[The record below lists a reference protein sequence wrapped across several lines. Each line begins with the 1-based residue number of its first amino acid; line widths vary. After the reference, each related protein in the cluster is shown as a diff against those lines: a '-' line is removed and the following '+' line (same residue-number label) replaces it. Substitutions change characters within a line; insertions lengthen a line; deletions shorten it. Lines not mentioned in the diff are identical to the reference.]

1 MSDVSGCA
9 LQLTDGVTGRR
20 FALRIDPDH
29 AGWTL
34 RRLLER
40 YLRDCPLEEL
50 LAARRITPRSAEDLR
65 AIQDYVYAVSDEG
78 ALLDVYPGVVFRQG
92 GATVGLDESPV
103 ATTVSVR
110 DTDVSLMDVVVDRL
124 GAGYDRNWAGFHRR
138 RWDADAEKYAAFVR
152 ESLERYL
159 GNAADEAA
167 VMEKPAD
174 AKRVV
179 RESLERELGDAA
191 DEAAVMETPADAKR
205 VLRALARRVWDS
217 HFENYSRFRGRML
230 SYKTGDETVRNI
242 SEGAGGI
249 CSEKVQALRF
259 LTDRLGLPS
268 RYVLAGADA
277 LPPVPEDRLR
287 EMLTTFDFRFSK
299 RYMRYWQHVALVY
312 NIGGEEVLVDA
323 TNGNVPFLFLEGEA
337 AQRLLRDEDKA
348 GVPVRMA
355 VREERFY
362 YHHVDQS
369 IVEDLYF
376 AMEGWIEDVDLMQV
390 FDNELGLYIS
400 RGYFVTPLA
409 YRSDA
414 AFARLSGE
422 YETACTAAGLRCEVA
437 REWTLDTPLGSRF
450 ASEEPDAA
458 AAVMASRDGLLGR
471 FDEYHGAGHDSGLV
485 IVELDVD
492 A

>member
-1 MSDVSGCA
+1 MSDVSGGV
-9 LQLTDGVTGRR
+9 LQLTDGVSGRR
-20 FALRIDPDH
+20 FALRIDREH

-40 YLRDCPLEEL
+40 YLRDCPLDEL
-50 LAARRITPRSAEDLR
+50 LAARRVTPRSAEDLR

-78 ALLDVYPGVVFRQG
+78 ALLDVYRGVVFRQG
-92 GATVGLDESPV
+92 GAPVGLDEAPV
-103 ATTVSVR
+103 AATVRVN
-110 DTDVSLMDVVVDRL
+110 DADVSLMDVAVDRL

-138 RWDADAEKYAAFVR
+138 RWDTDAGGYAGFVR
-152 ESLERYL
+152 ETLERYV
-159 GNAADEAA
+159 GDEGDEAA
-167 VMEKPAD
+167 VD
-174 AKRVV
+174 
-179 RESLERELGDAA
+179 S
-191 DEAAVMETPADAKR
+191 PADAKR

-217 HFENYSRFRGRML
+217 HFENYSRFRGGMIT
-230 SYKTGDETVRNI
+230 YKTGDETVRNI
-242 SEGAGGI
+242 AEGAGGI
-249 CSEKVQALRF
+249 CSEKVQALKF

-277 LPPVPEDRLR
+277 LPPVPEERLR

-312 NIGGEEVLVDA
+312 NIGGDEVLVDA
-323 TNGNVPFLFLEGEA
+323 TNGNVPFLFLDGEA
-337 AQRLLRDEDKA
+337 AQRLLRDEGKQSL
-348 GVPVRMA
+348 PVRMA
-355 VREERFY
+355 VREEHFY

-414 AFARLSGE
+414 AFERLSRE
-422 YETACTAAGLRCEVA
+422 YESACDAAGLRCEVG

-450 ASEEPDAA
+450 AAEEPDAA
-458 AAVMASRDGLLGR
+458 AAVMAAREGLLKR
-471 FDEYHGAGHDSGLV
+471 FDEYHGAGHDAGLV
-485 IVELDVD
+485 VIELGAD

>member
-1 MSDVSGCA
+1 MSVVSGCV
-9 LQLTDGVTGRR
+9 LQVTDGVSGRR
-20 FALRIDPDH
+20 FALRIDGEH

-40 YLRDCPLEEL
+40 YLRDCPLDEL
-50 LAARRITPRSAEDLR
+50 LAARRVTPRSAEDVR

-92 GATVGLDESPV
+92 GAPVGLDETPV
-103 ATTVSVR
+103 ATTVRVR
-110 DTDVSLMDVVVDRL
+110 DADVALLDVAVDRL
-124 GAGYDRNWAGFHRR
+124 GAGYDRNWVGFHRR
-138 RWDADAEKYAAFVR
+138 RWEADAGGYAEFVR
-152 ESLERYL
+152 ETLDQGL
-159 GNAADEAA
+159 GAGADEAVA
-167 VMEKPAD
+167 GDSPAD

-179 RESLERELGDAA
+179 
-191 DEAAVMETPADAKR
+191 
-205 VLRALARRVWDS
+205 RALARRVWDS
-217 HFENYSRFRGRML
+217 HFENYSRFSGRML

-249 CSEKVQALRF
+249 CSEKVQALKF
-259 LTDRLGLPS
+259 LTDRMGLRS

-337 AQRLLRDEDKA
+337 AQRLLRDEGKRS
-348 GVPVRMA
+348 VPVRMA
-355 VREERFY
+355 VRRERFY

-414 AFARLSGE
+414 AFARLAGE
-422 YETACTAAGLRCEVA
+422 YTSASDAAGLRCEVG
-437 REWTLDTPLGSRF
+437 REWTLDTPLGGRF
-450 ASEEPDAA
+450 AAEEPDAA
-458 AAVMASRDGLLGR
+458 AAVMASRDGLVER
-471 FDEYHGAGHDSGLV
+471 FDEYHGAGHNAGLV
-485 IVELDVD
+485 VVELAAD

>member
-34 RRLLER
+34 RLLLER

-65 AIQDYVYAVSDEG
+65 AIQDYVYAMSDEG
-78 ALLDVYPGVVFRQG
+78 ALLDVYRGVVFRQG
-92 GATVGLDESPV
+92 GAPVGLDDSPV
-103 ATTVSVR
+103 ATTVRVR
-110 DTDVSLMDVVVDRL
+110 DADVSLIDVGVDRL

-138 RWDADAEKYAAFVR
+138 RWDADADRYAAFVR

-159 GNAADEAA
+159 GNAAD
-167 VMEKPAD
+167 D
-174 AKRVV
+174 AT
-179 RESLERELGDAA
+179 A
-191 DEAAVMETPADAKR
+191 MQTPADAKR
-205 VLRALARRVWDS
+205 VLRALARRVWNS

-337 AQRLLRDEDKA
+337 AQRLLRDEGKA

-422 YETACTAAGLRCEVA
+422 YETACAAAGLRCEIA
-437 REWTLDTPLGSRF
+437 REWSLDTPLGSRF

-458 AAVMASRDGLLGR
+458 AAVMASRGGLLER
-471 FDEYHGAGHDSGLV
+471 FDEYHGVGHDAGLV

>member
-1 MSDVSGCA
+1 MSDVSGCV
-9 LQLTDGVTGRR
+9 LQLTDGGSGRR
-20 FALRIDPDH
+20 FALRIDSEH

-40 YLRDCPLEEL
+40 YLRDCPLDEL
-50 LAARRITPRSAEDLR
+50 LAARRVTPRSAEELR

-92 GATVGLDESPV
+92 GAPVDLDDAPV
-103 ATTVSVR
+103 ATKVR
-110 DTDVSLMDVVVDRL
+110 MNDADVSLIDVAVDRL
-124 GAGYDRNWAGFHRR
+124 GVGYDRNWAGFHRR
-138 RWDADAEKYAAFVR
+138 RWGADADRYAAFVR
-152 ESLERYL
+152 ETLERGIGAGVGDAAAGDGERVREAVERRL
-159 GNAADEAA
+159 GSAAGDAA
-167 VMEKPAD
+167 AMDSPGD

-179 RESLERELGDAA
+179 R
-191 DEAAVMETPADAKR
+191 V
-205 VLRALARRVWDS
+205 LARRVWDS
-217 HFENYSRFRGRML
+217 HFESYSRFCGRRL

-242 SEGAGGI
+242 AEGAGGI
-249 CSEKVQALRF
+249 CSEKVQALKF

-337 AQRLLRDEDKA
+337 ARRLLRDEDKV

-355 VREERFY
+355 VRREHFY

-414 AFARLSGE
+414 AFARLAGE
-422 YETACTAAGLRCEVA
+422 YASASEAAGLRCEVA
-437 REWTLDTPLGSRF
+437 REWTLDTPLGGRF
-450 ASEEPDAA
+450 AAEEPDAA
-458 AAVMASRDGLLGR
+458 AAVMASRDGLLER
-471 FDEYHGAGHDSGLV
+471 FDEYHGAGHYAGLV
-485 IVELDVD
+485 VVELATD

>member
-1 MSDVSGCA
+1 MSDDTECV
-9 LQLTDGVTGRR
+9 LQLTDGVAGRR
-20 FALRIDPDH
+20 FALRIDREH

-40 YLRDCPLEEL
+40 YLRDCPLDEL
-50 LAARRITPRSAEDLR
+50 LAARRITPRSAEELR

-78 ALLDVYPGVVFRQG
+78 ALLDVYAGVVFRQG
-92 GATVGLDESPV
+92 GAPVGLDDVP
-103 ATTVSVR
+103 ATSTAQVR
-110 DTDVSLMDVVVDRL
+110 DTSVSLMDVAVDRM

-138 RWDADAEKYAAFVR
+138 RWDADADVYAGFVR
-152 ESLERYL
+152 ETLER
-159 GNAADEAA
+159 
-167 VMEKPAD
+167 
-174 AKRVV
+174 R
-179 RESLERELGDAA
+179 LGDAA
-191 DEAAVMETPADAKR
+191 DESAAMDSPEVAKR

-217 HFENYSRFRGRML
+217 PFENYSRFSGRML

-242 SEGAGGI
+242 AESAGGI
-249 CSEKVQALRF
+249 CSEKVQALKF

-277 LPPVPEDRLR
+277 LPPVPEERLR

-323 TNGNVPFLFLEGEA
+323 TNGNIPFLFLEGEA
-337 AQRLLRDEDKA
+337 ARRMLREERKQSL
-348 GVPVRMA
+348 PVRMA

-422 YETACTAAGLRCEVA
+422 YETACAAAGLRCEVS
-437 REWTLDTPLGSRF
+437 REWSLDTRLGSRF

-458 AAVMASRDGLLGR
+458 AAVMASRDGLLER
-471 FDEYHGAGHDSGLV
+471 FDEYHGDGHDAGLV
-485 IVELDVD
+485 VIELAED

>member
-1 MSDVSGCA
+1 MSVVSGCV
-9 LQLTDGVTGRR
+9 LQVTDGVSGRR
-20 FALRIDPDH
+20 FALRIDGEH
-29 AGWTL
+29 VGWTL

-40 YLRDCPLEEL
+40 YLRDCPLDEML
-50 LAARRITPRSAEDLR
+50 SAGRVTPRSAEDLR

-92 GATVGLDESPV
+92 GAPVGLDERPV
-103 ATTVSVR
+103 ASTVRVG
-110 DTDVSLMDVVVDRL
+110 DADVALLDLAVDRL

-138 RWDADAEKYAAFVR
+138 RWDADTGRYAAFVR
-152 ESLERYL
+152 ESLERDL
-159 GNAADEAA
+159 GDAGDEAA
-167 VMEKPAD
+167 GDVE
-174 AKRVV
+174 RV
-179 RESLERELGDAA
+179 RETLERRLDSAA
-191 DEAAVMETPADAKR
+191 GEAAAMDSPEDERR
-205 VLRALARRVWDS
+205 VLRALARRVWES
-217 HFENYSRFRGRML
+217 HFENYSRFSGRML

-249 CSEKVQALRF
+249 CSEKVQALKF
-259 LTDRLGLPS
+259 LTDRLGLHS

-312 NIGGEEVLVDA
+312 NIGGEGVLVDA

-337 AQRLLRDEDKA
+337 ARRLLRDEGKV
-348 GVPVRMA
+348 GLPVRMA
-355 VREERFY
+355 VRRERFY

-369 IVEDLYF
+369 IVENLYF

-390 FDNELGLYIS
+390 FENELGLYIS

-409 YRSDA
+409 YRSGA

-422 YETACTAAGLRCEVA
+422 YAAASDAAGLRCEVA

-450 ASEEPDAA
+450 AAEEPDAA
-458 AAVMASRDGLLGR
+458 AAVMASRDGLLER
-471 FDEYHGAGHDSGLV
+471 FDEYHGAGHDAGLV
-485 IVELDVD
+485 VIELAAD

>member
-65 AIQDYVYAVSDEG
+65 AVQDYVYAVSDEG
-78 ALLDVYPGVVFRQG
+78 ALLDVYRGVVFRQG
-92 GATVGLDESPV
+92 GAPVGLDDTPV
-103 ATTVSVR
+103 AATVRVR
-110 DTDVSLMDVVVDRL
+110 DAAVSLVDVAVDRL
-124 GAGYDRNWAGFHRR
+124 GAGYDRNWAGFHSR
-138 RWDADAEKYAAFVR
+138 RWDADAERYAAFVR
-152 ESLERYL
+152 ESLEREL

-167 VMEKPAD
+167 A
-174 AKRVV
+174 
-179 RESLERELGDAA
+179 
-191 DEAAVMETPADAKR
+191 METPADAKR

-217 HFENYSRFRGRML
+217 HFENYSRFSGRML
-230 SYKTGDETVRNI
+230 RYKTGDETVRNI
-242 SEGAGGI
+242 AEGAGGI

-337 AQRLLRDEDKA
+337 ARRLLRDEDKA

-422 YETACTAAGLRCEVA
+422 YETACDAAGLRCEVA

-450 ASEEPDAA
+450 ASGEPDAA
-458 AAVMASRDGLLGR
+458 AAVMVSRDGLLGR
-471 FDEYHGAGHDSGLV
+471 FDEYHGAGHDAGLV

>member
-1 MSDVSGCA
+1 MSDVSGCV

-20 FALRIDPDH
+20 FALRIDPEH
-29 AGWTL
+29 AGRTL

-40 YLRDCPLEEL
+40 YLRDCPLDEL
-50 LAARRITPRSAEDLR
+50 LAARRITPLSAEDLR

-92 GATVGLDESPV
+92 GVPVSLDDAP
-103 ATTVSVR
+103 ATTTVR
-110 DTDVSLMDVVVDRL
+110 VNDADVSLLDVGVDRL

-138 RWDADAEKYAAFVR
+138 RWDADADVYAAFVR
-152 ESLERYL
+152 ETLERDL
-159 GNAADEAA
+159 GNATD
-167 VMEKPAD
+167 
-174 AKRVV
+174 
-179 RESLERELGDAA
+179 DAA
-191 DEAAVMETPADAKR
+191 AMDSPEDAKR
-205 VLRALARRVWDS
+205 VLRTLARRVWDS
-217 HFENYSRFRGRML
+217 HFENYSRFSGRML
-230 SYKTGDETVRNI
+230 SYKTGDETVWNI
-242 SEGAGGI
+242 SDGAGGI
-249 CSEKVQALRF
+249 CSEKVQALKF

-277 LPPVPEDRLR
+277 LPPVPQDRLR

-337 AQRLLRDEDKA
+337 ARRLLRDEDKVA
-348 GVPVRMA
+348 LPVRMA
-355 VREERFY
+355 VRRERFY

-414 AFARLSGE
+414 AFERLAGE
-422 YETACTAAGLRCEVA
+422 YTSASAAAGLRCEVS
-437 REWTLDTPLGSRF
+437 RKWTLDTPLGSRF
-450 ASEEPDAA
+450 AAEEPDAA
-458 AAVMASRDGLLGR
+458 AAVMAARDGLLER
-471 FDEYHGAGHDSGLV
+471 FDEYHGAGHESGLV
-485 IVELDVD
+485 VIELVAD

>member
-1 MSDVSGCA
+1 MSDVSGCV
-9 LQLTDGVTGRR
+9 LQVTDGVSGRR
-20 FALRIDPDH
+20 FALRMDGEH

-40 YLRDCPLEEL
+40 YLRDCPLDEL
-50 LAARRITPRSAEDLR
+50 LLAGRVTPRSAEELQ

-92 GATVGLDESPV
+92 GAAVGLDETPV
-103 ATTVSVR
+103 ASTVRVG
-110 DTDVSLMDVVVDRL
+110 DADVALLDVAVDRL
-124 GAGYDRNWAGFHRR
+124 GAGYDRNWVGFHRR
-138 RWDADAEKYAAFVR
+138 RWEADAGGYAEFVR
-152 ESLERYL
+152 ETLDQGLGAGADEAVAGDRERVQESLERSICS
-159 GNAADEAA
+159 GADDA
-167 VMEKPAD
+167 VAMDSPED

-179 RESLERELGDAA
+179 
-191 DEAAVMETPADAKR
+191 
-205 VLRALARRVWDS
+205 RALARRVWDS
-217 HFENYSRFRGRML
+217 HFENYSRFSGRMIT
-230 SYKTGDETVRNI
+230 YKTGDETVRNI

-249 CSEKVQALRF
+249 CSEKVQALKF
-259 LTDRLGLPS
+259 LTDRLGLRS

-337 AQRLLRDEDKA
+337 AQRLLRDENKV
-348 GVPVRMA
+348 GLPVRMA
-355 VREERFY
+355 VRRERFY

-414 AFARLSGE
+414 AFARLAGE
-422 YETACTAAGLRCEVA
+422 YTSASDAAGLRCEVG
-437 REWTLDTPLGSRF
+437 REWTLDTPLGGRF
-450 ASEEPDAA
+450 AAEEPDAA
-458 AAVMASRDGLLGR
+458 AAVMASRDGLLER
-471 FDEYHGAGHDSGLV
+471 FDEYHGDGHDAGLV
-485 IVELDVD
+485 VVELAAD